1 MISKINDIEIDK
13 KPNNMSKKI
22 RRIDH
27 NQIIRHSASKN
38 SSKKHINITG
48 SEEKIPPNRKTI
60 H

>member
-13 KPNNMSKKI
+13 NLTTCQKI

-48 SEEKIPPNRKTI
+48 SEKKIPPNRKTI